1 MVEPTSGPDFVET
14 DMTARSSLWPPVPLA
29 SVASVLVFAFC
40 ARAEAPAT
48 AIQSGPTLDARWARA
63 LEGVATRSGDGLVWV
78 GWSVRRPEEA
88 VIMSDAGVEVT
99 PGRGGSPLRE
109 RAGLDMDSARRR
121 VALLFAFPTGQGDEG
136 RIVATRLRS
145 LWAPMKL
152 GNAPLIWLGEAE
164 DAESIAL
171 LERIFARVRS
181 PDVGT
186 EFGPMVAIHAD
197 TGVALPVLRRIV
209 RGDLPEEVRAEAIA
223 WIGYQVPDPEVTEV
237 VAEVLGREPSYA
249 ILDEA
254 LGALVPAEI
263 IRRGLLDRLVDL
275 LRDHPDPQARAL
287 VAEALE
293 AYDHPVA
300 VSALEAAA
308 RHDPAAVV
316 RLEAVDAL
324 ADSGEPGAEQ
334 ALARIAIDAGDPDV
348 RREAADNLED
358 DSR

>member
-1 MVEPTSGPDFVET
+1 
-14 DMTARSSLWPPVPLA
+14 
-29 SVASVLVFAFC
+29 
-40 ARAEAPAT
+40 
-48 AIQSGPTLDARWARA
+48 
-63 LEGVATRSGDGLVWV
+63 
-78 GWSVRRPEEA
+78 
-88 VIMSDAGVEVT
+88 
-99 PGRGGSPLRE
+99 
-109 RAGLDMDSARRR
+109 MDNARRR
-121 VALLFAFPTGQGDEG
+121 VAFLFAFPIGQGDEE

-145 LWAPMKL
+145 LWAPIDL
-152 GNAPLIWLGEAE
+152 GNAPLMWLGEAE
-164 DAESIAL
+164 DAESVAL

-181 PDVGT
+181 PDVRT

-197 TGVALPVLRRIV
+197 TRVALPVLRRIV
-209 RGDLPEEVRAEAIA
+209 RGDLAEEVRAEAIA
-223 WIGYQVPDPEVTEV
+223 WIGYQLPDPEVTDV
-237 VAEVLGREPSYA
+237 VAEVLEREPSHA

-293 AYDHPVA
+293 PYDDPLAVA
-300 VSALEAAA
+300 ALEAAA

-324 ADSGEPGAEQ
+324 ADSGKRGAEQ

-348 RREAADNLED
+348 RREAADHLED